1 MSTIDQQAMAWML
14 RAEKGVLD
22 DVEQQAF
29 DAWFGADIRHQGA
42 FLRATAI
49 NNALS
54 RATVQESLRPAPE
67 RLRTEWAG
75 VSWRQP
81 PPRRAWLAAGALA
94 AGAAF
99 FGLGTIFT
107 SGPDA
112 TVLATAMG
120 EVRRVPLA
128 DHSVASINSDSEVAV
143 RLDGKLRQVAL
154 QRGEAWFE
162 VAKDKTRPFVVAA
175 GDASVR
181 AVGTAFGVRRH
192 GNGVQVQVTEG
203 TVEIAGAGG
212 AGRQLL
218 TAGHSAFIP
227 ARGGAIAVASS
238 AVDIARRLAWREGKL
253 VFAHQPLADAVADFN
268 RYSLKKIVIDDP
280 RLATRT
286 LVGQYQIDA
295 PELFARDVAAF
306 LEVPVRITA
315 DRIAIG
321 AAPRTVR

>member
-14 RAEKGVLD
+14 RAERGTLD
-22 DVEQQAF
+22 DAEQQAF

-75 VSWRQP
+75 GSWRQA

-99 FGLGTIFT
+99 FSLGTWFT
-107 SGPDA
+107 AAPA
-112 TVLATAMG
+112 PTVLATALG

-128 DHSVASINSDSEVAV
+128 DHSVASINSDSVVEV
-143 RLDGKLRQVAL
+143 RLDPASRQVAL

-162 VAKDKTRPFVVAA
+162 VAKDKARPFVVAA
-175 GDASVR
+175 GDATVR
-181 AVGTAFGVRRH
+181 AVGTAFGVRRLT
-192 GNGVQVQVTEG
+192 GGAEVLVTEG
-203 TVEIAGAGG
+203 TVEITGAAGT
-212 AGRQLL
+212 GRQLL
-218 TAGHSAFIP
+218 AAGQSAFIP
-227 ARGGAIAVASS
+227 VRGGAIAVASGPD
-238 AVDIARRLAWREGKL
+238 DIARRLAWREGKL
-253 VFAHQPLADAVADFN
+253 VFKDQKLADAVADFN

-280 RLATRT
+280 RLAART

-295 PELFARDVAAF
+295 PELFARDVGTF
-306 LEVPVRITA
+306 LDVPVRITA

-321 AAPRTVR
+321 AVPTVVR